1 MEISALLLARVQFA
15 LSLNFHVLFAAL
27 ALALGWVLGFF
38 RWMAWRRPDAAWM
51 AAYRFWVRIFALA
64 FILALASALPVL
76 FELGT
81 LWPALLERVGNVAGP
96 LLAFGVTTLFLVKSV
111 FMGVMLFGQ
120 RRVSDPAH
128 VFAVFAVALGLTCT
142 IFWGVVLQS
151 WTHVPKGAT
160 LIDGRYQVI
169 DWAEL
174 ILNPAMGWYL
184 ALFAAGGVLTTGFLM
199 LGITAWQAGRRPLED
214 GERLTFRTGLGVALL
229 GLAMQA
235 LALDGTARM
244 TAHYQP
250 ATAAAVAGYRDSGS
264 APDLVWFG
272 GSVTT
277 RQGPSDAVQAQN
289 PTTQK
294 QVTAT
299 RWLGHDAQGTLIG
312 LDAVDEEAL
321 PPVET
326 VFWLA
331 RLALLTWFVMAAVLL
346 VTSGVAAVR
355 GADPGG
361 QPRALLRMQ
370 FWSTFLGAVAW
381 LTVWN
386 LVEIGRTPF
395 LVWGTLTQED
405 LLTEVGAQSLWV
417 GLVATAVLY
426 AVLLTGFVGMLFH
439 AARYGVVPV
448 RKPGARA

>member
-27 ALALGWVLGFF
+27 AMALGWILGFF

-51 AAYRFWVRIFALA
+51 AAYRFWVRVFALA

-96 LLAFGVTTLFLVKSV
+96 LLAFGITTLFLVKSV

-128 VFAVFAVALGLTCT
+128 VFAVFMVALGLSGTV
-142 IFWGVVLQS
+142 FWGVVLQS
-151 WTHVPKGAT
+151 WTHTPEGAT

-174 ILNPAMGWYL
+174 ILNPALGWYL
-184 ALFAAGGVLTTGFLM
+184 ALFAAGGVLTAGFLM
-199 LGITAWQAGRRPLED
+199 LGITAWQARRRPLED
-214 GERLTFRTGLGVALL
+214 GERLTFRVGLGVALL
-229 GLAMQA
+229 GLVIQA
-235 LALDGTARM
+235 VALDGTGRVTAR
-244 TAHYQP
+244 YQP
-250 ATAAAVAGYRDSGS
+250 ATAAAVAGYLESGS
-264 APDLVWFG
+264 EPDLVWFG
-272 GSVTT
+272 GSIKT
-277 RQGPSDAVQAQN
+277 PQAS
-289 PTTQK
+289 TDTDVAK
-294 QVTAT
+294 KSMSAT
-299 RWLGHDAQGTLIG
+299 RWLGRDSQGVLIG
-312 LDAVDEEAL
+312 MDAVDEGAL
-321 PPVET
+321 PPAMA

-331 RLALLTWFVMAAVLL
+331 RLAILSWFVMALVLL
-346 VTSGVAAVR
+346 VTSGIAAVR
-355 GADPGG
+355 GADPGTH
-361 QPRALLRMQ
+361 PRLVLNVQ
-370 FWSTFLGAVAW
+370 FWLTFLGAAAW

-386 LVEIGRTPF
+386 LVEIGRTPY

-405 LLTEVGAQSLWV
+405 LLTEVGAQALSV
-417 GLVATAVLY
+417 GLVATALLY
-426 AVLLTGFVGMLFH
+426 AVLLAGFVGMLFH

-448 RKPGARA
+448 RKPGVRP